1 MEILNFLNFYQ
12 NSIDNYYII
21 KNITKNVLFK
31 YFYEQNYFWFFMNA
45 NDLNL
50 NFYLYSNN
58 FKDMYFN
65 NYQFNNYKNASK
77 VFEVSITNN
86 FNNFIVIFIIKIL
99 IFPFV
104 NLKVSQTH
112 LDNFLIVYNFINLF
126 QEF

>member
-31 YFYEQNYFWFFMNA
+31 YFDEQNYFWFFLNA

-65 NYQFNNYKNASK
+65 NYQFNNYKNAGK
-77 VFEVSITNN
+77 GFEVSITNN

>member
-1 MEILNFLNFYQ
+1 
-12 NSIDNYYII
+12 
-21 KNITKNVLFK
+21 
-31 YFYEQNYFWFFMNA
+31 MNA

-104 NLKVSQTH
+104 NLKVS
-112 LDNFLIVYNFINLF
+112 
-126 QEF
+126 

>member
-1 MEILNFLNFYQ
+1 MEILNFFNFYQ

-31 YFYEQNYFWFFMNA
+31 YFDEQNYFWFFMNEY
-45 NDLNL
+45 DLNL

-86 FNNFIVIFIIKIL
+86 FNNFIAIFIIKIL

>member
-31 YFYEQNYFWFFMNA
+31 YFDEQNYFWFFLNA

>member
-31 YFYEQNYFWFFMNA
+31 YFDEQNYFWFFMNA